1 MKASSIIMNIWEGK
15 HSCVGRSVYTCRKRE
30 KVPNTNDFFYDSE
43 NINSVLNPTVNLQ
56 IKTEF

>member
-1 MKASSIIMNIWEGK
+1 MNIWEGK
-15 HSCVGRSVYTCRKRE
+15 HSCVGRSVYTCRERE